1 MLFRTVYGPELQA
14 IYNFVLR
21 ENTPISRQTIHKMFS
36 PFPLTVNSISTQ
48 NIDDALSFLV
58 SANLLSE
65 SEGHYITIEP
75 SGNSFKLFVIRRLLQ
90 LSKYELEIHNPTDPL
105 YMYIFDELFVKSNQI
120 FILDIH
126 KEANKLQLVS
136 EAGGLSKEKIQ
147 SWKRVMEFLGMG
159 RRISTGFQF
168 VYSVDLVL
176 DIFNN
181 WEQTEAPLQT
191 FLEDHFSIYLPYRT
205 THGDLAQSL
214 ESTFLYL
221 DKKNSL
227 NLYSRQDIPNRAYF
241 GEMKYKYISYHG
253 GNS

>member
-1 MLFRTVYGPELQA
+1 MLFRTVYGPELEA
-14 IYNFVLR
+14 IYNFVSKR
-21 ENTPISRQTIHKMFS
+21 NTPISRQTIHNTFS
-36 PFPLTVNSISTQ
+36 PVPLNVNSISTQ
-48 NIDDALSFLV
+48 NIDDALSFLM
-58 SANLLSE
+58 SANLVSE
-65 SEGHYITIEP
+65 SGGHYIALEP
-75 SGNSFKLFVIRRLLQ
+75 SDISFELFVIRRLLQ
-90 LSKYELEIHNPTDPL
+90 LSKYELEIHNPIDPL
-105 YMYIFDELFVKSNQI
+105 YMYIFDELFVKSDQL

-136 EAGGLSKEKIQ
+136 EVGGLSKEKIQ

-181 WEQTEAPLQT
+181 WEQTEAPLQS
-191 FLEDHFSIYLPYRT
+191 FFEEHFSKYLPYRT
-205 THGDLAQSL
+205 TQGGLPQSL
-214 ESTFLYL
+214 ESTLLYL
-221 DKKNSL
+221 EKINSL

-241 GEMKYKYISYHG
+241 GEMKYKFISYHG